1 MDKGLHTMLSNSTDD
16 VYYTVQGYTS
26 SLLFEIFLFGWSR
39 QLGSNRIIVNL
50 LSFITGLYAALF
62 GTCLHFLLRNSQS
75 LQKVILSAIT
85 IMFSLAAADVVWT
98 IALLYACIL
107 AERPKGSDE
116 DEENPEIPVRILQYK
131 FLLYVTSNIVSD
143 LLLIYRCYTLWNN
156 RIRII
161 LPPSLILLGTT
172 LCGYLFIGF
181 SHVEHLKYS
190 HNLLHAY
197 LFLTL
202 ALNVIVTSLMAGR
215 MWWIARQ
222 TRSMLGPSLMKK
234 YKVSIAIFIESG
246 LIYAI
251 YVILDVVLDVLLLD
265 AGLVQ
270 IVGLVPTLMI
280 VQVGMSQTPSNQTN
294 FTTHKDDLESQGNTD
309 SDSRLASECNYD
321 LGMQNNHAQGGAIVT
336 SPISIPAPMYR
347 VDSVERYRVG
357 YPVSPSSDDMRI
369 GDVAT

>member
-1 MDKGLHTMLSNSTDD
+1 MTCEAAPNLIVPLPCPSGPTDVLSTVKGNSS
-16 VYYTVQGYTS
+16 YTS
-26 SLLFEIFLFGWSR
+26 SLLFEIFLF
-39 QLGSNRIIVNL
+39 
-50 LSFITGLYAALF
+50 GLYAALF

-131 FLLYVTSNIVSD
+131 FLLYVTSNIVAD